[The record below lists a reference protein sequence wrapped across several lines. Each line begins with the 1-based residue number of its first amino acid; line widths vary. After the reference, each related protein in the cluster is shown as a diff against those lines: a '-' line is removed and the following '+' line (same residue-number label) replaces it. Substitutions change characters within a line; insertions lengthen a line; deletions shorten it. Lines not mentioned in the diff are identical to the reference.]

1 MDYTYQIFKGKPEL
15 PHAWDEWSVFLA
27 QQHVAAG
34 DVHNC
39 FNPDFD
45 IKSLIMFAR
54 DYGED
59 RELTSLWI
67 VGIGSIIL

>member
-1 MDYTYQIFKGKPEL
+1 M
-15 PHAWDEWSVFLA
+15 FLA